1 MTAQTIG
8 SISRRAMLL
17 GGAGF
22 AASLAAPHSRPAAAD
37 TLDVTAWRPIDPSRI
52 LQVPDFANRLPDA
65 EGLVTGVRPI
75 RLDGINMRSERNEAA
90 RKIIVHHYGHG
101 GAGITLSWG
110 SAKQVRG
117 EIERAI
123 AQARSWGADPSIVIL
138 GAGIAGLT
146 VARELVANW
155 RRDWPPLGFRIYAQR
170 FLDTA
175 SFIAGGQFEPSGVH
189 RIYASQ
195 GAAGLK
201 ILRDLLRD
209 ASAALCGLS
218 EAERQRYG
226 ISRRR
231 NFALDLPI
239 AGFNAAHM
247 PTPPVVFG
255 PSRRFDIRFEGAPV
269 RPAYEYETWLM
280 NPSIL
285 MPALR
290 QDLTRAGVVFQV
302 GEQRFLQPA
311 DVLRLP
317 ETIIV
322 NCTGI
327 GARRLFNDTRLEG
340 HRGHLVKLRNPEGLR
355 YLLSFGCN
363 SPTDRLPS
371 YIFCRERDIVIGG
384 SWERDERYLNPKY
397 SWPRFEPDRTAATYY
412 GLRCDRS
419 NWDRIIDRAKYIL
432 GGMPGCPVGGP
443 R

>member
-1 MTAQTIG
+1 MRTQSIG
-8 SISRRAMLL
+8 AISRRTMLI

-22 AASLAAPHSRPAAAD
+22 AASLASTSSPPAAAD
-37 TLDVTAWRPIDPSRI
+37 TLDVAAWRPLDPSRI
-52 LQVPDFANRLPDA
+52 LQVPDFGRTLPDS

-75 RLDGINMRSERNEAA
+75 RHGGIAMHSERNEAA
-90 RKIIVHHYGHG
+90 RKIIIHHYGHG

-110 SAKQVRG
+110 SAKRVRG
-117 EIERAI
+117 EIEKAV
-123 AQARSWGADPSIVIL
+123 AQARSWGASPSIVIL

-175 SFIAGGQFEPSGVH
+175 SYIAGGQFEPSGIH
-189 RIYASQ
+189 RIYALQ

-201 ILRDLLRD
+201 TLSDLLRD
-209 ASAALCGLS
+209 ASETLCAMS
-218 EAERQRYG
+218 ATERERYG

-231 NFALDLPI
+231 NFALDQPI

-247 PTPPVVFG
+247 PLPPVVFG
-255 PSRRFDIRFEGAPV
+255 PSRRFDIRFESGPA
-269 RPAYEYETWLM
+269 RPGYEYETWLM
-280 NPSIL
+280 NPTIL

-302 GEQRFLQPA
+302 GERRFLEPA

-340 HRGHLVKLRNPEGLR
+340 HRGHLVKLRNPDGLR

-397 SWPRFEPDRTAATYY
+397 SWPRFEPDRTAEGYY

-419 NWDRIIDRAKYIL
+419 NWERILTRARYVL
-432 GGMPGCPVGGP
+432 AGMPGCPVGGP